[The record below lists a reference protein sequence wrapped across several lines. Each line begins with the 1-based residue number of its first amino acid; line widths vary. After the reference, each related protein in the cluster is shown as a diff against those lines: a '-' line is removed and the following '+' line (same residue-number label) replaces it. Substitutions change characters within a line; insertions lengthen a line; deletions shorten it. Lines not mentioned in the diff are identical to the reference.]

1 MRRATCLK
9 VLALLASLPL
19 SAAADSRDRQST
31 PPLKPV
37 NLANPEL
44 PDWAARPGRLID
56 VGGYRLNLYCQGEG
70 GPTILFFAGGGWGAA
85 GFANI
90 QPALAAHGRVCSYDR
105 AGQGFSDIGPLEP
118 PVDQAIRDAATLMA
132 KAGEKGPFIAVGW
145 SLGGMEARQFAT
157 DHPEL
162 VAGLVTIDG
171 SSFDEEPLTG
181 DESWYK
187 RSVVMLTDCLN
198 DARSGVLAKD
208 ETRRR
213 ACARM
218 INPLDRVPAMRAAI
232 GDRVIDPN
240 VFVLNLYNFQHNGAR
255 AARLR
260 ETRRPFGDIPFR
272 ALLASEHVVVP
283 AGKPP
288 LASADA
294 MPNAS
299 FVRFA
304 IKVATLSTDGH
315 VVIVPGTTHPIH
327 FDRPDQVVAVI
338 EEVRTRARHN
348 IDASRHAAPR

>member
-1 MRRATCLK
+1 MRSVTYLEILTFA
-9 VLALLASLPL
+9 ALMACFAPASARERKA
-19 SAAADSRDRQST
+19 S

-44 PDWAARPGRLID
+44 PDWATRPGRLID
-56 VGGYRLNLYCQGEG
+56 VGGYRLNLYCQGKG

-85 GFANI
+85 GFSNI
-90 QPALAAHGRVCSYDR
+90 QPALARHGRVCSYDR

-118 PVDQAIRDAATLMA
+118 PIDQAVRDARMMMA
-132 KAGEKGPFIAVGW
+132 KAGETGPFIAVGW

-171 SSFDEEPLTG
+171 SAFDEEPLTG
-181 DESWYK
+181 EESWFK
-187 RSVVMLTDCLN
+187 RSVTMLTDCLN
-198 DARSGVLAKD
+198 DARSGLLGKD

-240 VFVLNLYNFQHNGAR
+240 VFMLNLYNFQHNGAR
-255 AARLR
+255 ATRLR
-260 ETRRPFGDIPFR
+260 ETRRAFGDIPFR

-288 LASADA
+288 LASSDS

-299 FVRFA
+299 FVKFA
-304 IKVATLSTDGH
+304 IKVATLSTDSH

-338 EEVRTRARHN
+338 EDVRERIR
-348 IDASRHAAPR
+348 RK